1 MNKVFNVLCKIYNLL
16 KRLSVHI
23 EDEYRDSE
31 TSVVPRANKQ
41 SGSQVIANRNE
52 RRREVWIYN
61 HSNYDLF
68 ISPFTQQDTTEDVFS
83 LKIAPNDLLVMNAAK
98 FKQVY
103 KKEIFGF
110 WENGAP
116 KTAKAM
122 VTEFIM
128 QNE

>member
-1 MNKVFNVLCKIYNLL
+1 MQKVVDILCKIYNLL
-16 KRLSVHI
+16 QRLSVHI
-23 EDEYRDSE
+23 EDEYKDSD

-41 SGSQVIANRNE
+41 SGSQTIANRND

-61 HSNYDLF
+61 DSNYDLY

-83 LKIAPNDLLVMNAAK
+83 LKIAPNDLLVMNATK